1 MVLVIITSPC
11 LCGRNPS
18 NENVIGSSGREA
30 ERVMVSE
37 PSTTERSPRDFPTV
51 WKVPPRNKNFT
62 GRETLLNRLHT
73 GIGDN
78 VTAVVPHTL
87 HGLGGVGKTQMAIEY
102 AYRFRDSYDVVW
114 WIPADQPGL
123 VRATL
128 AQLAPKLGV
137 PDATTA
143 GIEDAANAVLDALR
157 RGEPYARWLLIFDN
171 ADQPEDFG
179 ELIPPG
185 PGDVL
190 VTSRNH
196 RWAGVYETIAVD
208 VFPRKESMEFLAKRV
223 PSVTVEEADRLAEA
237 LGDLPLALEQAAA
250 LQVETGMSAQ
260 EYLRLFEQHAS
271 SLLEEGKPREYP
283 WSMTTAWRLSVTKLR
298 EHLPEAME
306 LLRTCAFFGPEP
318 IPRDAFRPVK
328 GPVRPELAQ
337 LLATPIRLSKAI
349 ATLARY
355 ALVRIDPDERTLQ
368 VHRLIQ
374 ALLREELP
382 APLQDEIRSE
392 VHSLI
397 VEAAP
402 AGADIPANWPRYQA
416 LLAHVDPAEMAQSTR
431 ADVRSFAHDM
441 LGALAS
447 SGDYRTASRY
457 ADAFVRQW
465 SRDSGATDPDVLR
478 AQRVK
483 GDMLRE
489 FGRYA
494 DAYELNTATLATMR
508 EVLGP
513 DHREVLILLNGIGAD
528 LRGRGRFIDAREHD
542 KESVERHDVQ
552 TLRAI
557 NNLALDYGLTSD
569 YRASQALLE
578 EAYRAA
584 QANESRVSR
593 GTFLNLWASLARSVR
608 QCGDYNEACDVGR
621 DALGYGRQHLDAD
634 HPRVLLVQKDL
645 AIALQ
650 RAGEREEGLELARD
664 VHGRYVRIYDLNHP
678 GTLAAAT
685 CLANSLR
692 SNDLVEDACRLAK
705 DTMDRYAR
713 VYSSEHP
720 YHHGCISNVA
730 LLERLRGEPALA
742 YELNEQALA
751 GLEARFGRDHH
762 YVLTVAVNLA
772 GDLAALGEFDRACRL
787 GEESLRRLRGLLGEH
802 HPASLAAAANLATD
816 LSAAGR
822 GDEAKRLF
830 DETMRRYEETLG
842 REHPDALAAAEGRH
856 LDLDFDPPPI

>member
-1 MVLVIITSPC
+1 M
-11 LCGRNPS
+11 
-18 NENVIGSSGREA
+18 
-30 ERVMVSE
+30 
-37 PSTTERSPRDFPTV
+37 

-62 GRETLLNRLHT
+62 GRETLLNRLHK

-114 WIPADQPGL
+114 WVPADQPGL

-143 GIEDAANAVLDALR
+143 GIEDAASAVLDALR
-157 RGEPYARWLLIFDN
+157 RGDPYGRWLLIFDN
-171 ADQPEDFG
+171 ADEPEDFG
-179 ELIPPG
+179 DLIPPG

-208 VFPRKESMEFLAKRV
+208 VFPRKESMEFLDKRV
-223 PSVTVEEADRLAEA
+223 PAVTEEEADKLAEA

-283 WSMTTAWRLSVTKLR
+283 WSMTTAWRLSVTKLK
-298 EHLPEAME
+298 EHLPGAME
-306 LLRTCAFFGPEP
+306 LLRCCAFFGPEP

-328 GPVRPELAQ
+328 GPVRPELAE

-374 ALLREELP
+374 ALLREELA
-382 APLQDEIRSE
+382 APTQRDIREE

-402 AGADIPANWPRYQA
+402 SSADVPANWPRYQA
-416 LLAHVDPAEMAQSTR
+416 LLAHVDPAGVAASSR
-431 ADVRSFAHDM
+431 PDVRSFAHDILGY
-441 LGALAS
+441 LGA
-447 SGDYRTASRY
+447 SGNYRAARRY
-457 ADAFVRQW
+457 AESFVDQW
-465 SRDSGATDPDVLR
+465 THDSGAADPDVLR
-478 AQRVK
+478 ARRVQ

-489 FGRYA
+489 FGRYG
-494 DAYELNTATLATMR
+494 DAYDLNNATLATMR
-508 EVLGP
+508 EVLGD
-513 DHREVLILLNGIGAD
+513 DHRETLILLNGIGAD

-542 KESVERHDVQ
+542 RESVERHRAVLGSDDAQ

-557 NNLALDYGLTSD
+557 NNLALDLGLTSD
-569 YRASQALLE
+569 YQASQTLLE
-578 EAYRAA
+578 EAYRTA
-584 QANESRVSR
+584 QANEGRVSK
-593 GTFLNLWASLARSVR
+593 GTFLNLWASLSRAVR
-608 QCGDYNEACDVGR
+608 QCGDYHEACDVGR
-621 DALGYGRQHLDAD
+621 DALGYGRQQLDAD

-645 AIALQ
+645 AIALM
-650 RAGEREEGLELARD
+650 RSGEKDEGLELARD
-664 VHGRYVRIYDLNHP
+664 VHARYVRIYGLNHP
-678 GTLAAAT
+678 GTLAGAT

-692 SNDLVEDACRLAK
+692 ANGQLDEAYKLAK
-705 DTMDRYAR
+705 DTMERYAR
-713 VYSSEHP
+713 VYSAEHP
-720 YHHGCISNVA
+720 YNHCCVSNVA
-730 LLERLRGEPALA
+730 LLERVRGEPARA
-742 YELNEQALA
+742 RELNEVALA
-751 GLEARFGRDHH
+751 GLETRFGRDHH

-772 GDLAALGEFDRACRL
+772 SDLVLLGETDRACAMGADSLHR
-787 GEESLRRLRGLLGEH
+787 LRRLLGDD
-802 HPASLAAAANLATD
+802 HPAALAAAANLAAD

-822 GDEAKRLF
+822 GEEAKPLF
-830 DETMRRYEETLG
+830 DATMRRYDETLG
-842 REHPDALAAAEGRH
+842 AEHPDALAAAEGRH

>member
-1 MVLVIITSPC
+1 M
-11 LCGRNPS
+11 
-18 NENVIGSSGREA
+18 
-30 ERVMVSE
+30 
-37 PSTTERSPRDFPTV
+37 
-51 WKVPPRNKNFT
+51 RNKNFT
-62 GRETLLNRLHT
+62 GREDLLNRLRT

-87 HGLGGVGKTQMAIEY
+87 HGLGGSGKTQLAIEY

-114 WIPADQPGL
+114 WVPADQPGL

-128 AQLAPKLGV
+128 AQLAPQLGV
-137 PDATTA
+137 PDAITA
-143 GIEDAANAVLDALR
+143 GIEDAANAVLEALR
-157 RGEPYARWLLIFDN
+157 RGDPYARWLLIFDN
-171 ADQPEDFG
+171 ADQPEDFA

-190 VTSRNH
+190 VTSRNP

-208 VFPRKESMEFLAKRV
+208 VFPRKESMEFLAKRMS
-223 PSVTVEEADRLAEA
+223 SVTIEESDKLAEA

-250 LQVETGMSAQ
+250 LQVETGMPAQ
-260 EYLRLFEQHAS
+260 EYLRLFEQQAS
-271 SLLEEGKPREYP
+271 SLLKEGKPPEYP

-298 EHLPEAME
+298 EHLPQAME

-328 GPVRPELAQ
+328 GPVRREVAD
-337 LLATPIRLSKAI
+337 LLANPIQLSKAI

-382 APLQDEIRSE
+382 APLRDEIRSE

-402 AGADIPANWPRYQA
+402 VDFDHPVNWPRYQA
-416 LLAHVDPAEMAQSTR
+416 LLAHVDPAEVAKSTR
-431 ADVRSFAHDM
+431 PDVRSFAHDM
-441 LGALAS
+441 LGALVS
-447 SGDYRTASRY
+447 WGDYRTAGRY
-457 ADAFVRQW
+457 ADTFVHQW
-465 SRDSGATDPDVLR
+465 SRDSGADDPDVLR

-489 FGRYA
+489 FGRYT

-508 EVLGP
+508 EVMGA

-528 LRGRGRFIDAREHD
+528 LRGRGRFIEAREHD
-542 KESVERHDVQ
+542 KASVERHRAVLGSDDVQ

-557 NNLALDYGLTSD
+557 ANLAIDYGLTSD
-569 YRASQALLE
+569 YRASQRLLE
-578 EAYRAA
+578 EAYRTAL
-584 QANESRVSR
+584 ANRGQVSR
-593 GTFLNLWASLARSVR
+593 GAFLNLWAGLARSVR
-608 QCGDYNEACDVGR
+608 QCGDYHEACDVGS
-621 DALGYGRQHLDAD
+621 DALGYGRQHLGAD
-634 HPRVLLVQKDL
+634 HPRVLLVQRDL
-645 AIALQ
+645 AIAQL

-664 VHGRYVRIYDLNHP
+664 VHARYMRIYGLNHP
-678 GTLAAAT
+678 GTLAAAV

-692 SNDLVEDACRLAK
+692 ANGLVEDAYLLAK
-705 DTMDRYAR
+705 DTMERCVS
-713 VYSSEHP
+713 VYGSEHP
-720 YHHGCISNVA
+720 YHFGCIGNVA
-730 LLERLRGEPALA
+730 LLERVRGEPARA
-742 YELNEQALA
+742 YELNERALA
-751 GLEARFGRDHH
+751 GLEERLGRGHH
-762 YVLTVAVNLA
+762 YALTVAVNLA
-772 GDLAALGEFDRACRL
+772 GDLAALGEHEQACRL
-787 GEESLRRLRGLLGEH
+787 GEESLQRLRRLLGEQ
-802 HPASLAAAANLATD
+802 HPASLAAAANLAAD

-830 DETMRRYEETLG
+830 EETMRRYGETLG
-842 REHPDALAAAEGRH
+842 HEHPDALVAAEGRH